1 MYKNVSKYNIFTP
14 LNFDMKSSLFFIVM
28 VFFLNFSFAQEK
40 ADVFDIA
47 RKGTLAEAKNCVKLN
62 PKAFN
67 VVNPEGYSPLIL
79 ASYRNNIE
87 VAEFIIE
94 NGGDING
101 NSNMGTPLMAAIVKG
116 NNEIAKIL
124 IDKKADVNLADANG
138 TTALIY
144 ATMFKN
150 IEIVTL
156 LIKKSA
162 NPYLKDNRGNSALDY
177 AILADNDKLIE
188 TLKTK

>member
-1 MYKNVSKYNIFTP
+1 MYINVSKNNIFTL

-47 RKGTLAEAKNCVKLN
+47 RKGTLADAKNCVKLD
-62 PKAFN
+62 PKAFS
-67 VVNPEGYSPLIL
+67 VLNPEGYSPLIL
-79 ASYRNNIE
+79 ACYRNNIE
-87 VAEFIIE
+87 VAKFIIE

-144 ATMFKN
+144 AAQFQNKTIIKLLLENKADKTHKSNEGKTAFEYAVFAGNEEIIN
-150 IEIVTL
+150 I
-156 LIKKSA
+156 
-162 NPYLKDNRGNSALDY
+162 LK
-177 AILADNDKLIE
+177 
-188 TLKTK
+188 